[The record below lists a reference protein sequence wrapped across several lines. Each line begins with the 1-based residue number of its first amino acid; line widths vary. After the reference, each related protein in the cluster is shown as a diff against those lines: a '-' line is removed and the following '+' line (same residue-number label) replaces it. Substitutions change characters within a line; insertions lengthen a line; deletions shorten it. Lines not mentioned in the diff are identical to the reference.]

1 MLKIKVFISKKTNKK
16 NVCLIAVT
24 ELNEYFLTFDIG
36 AICDITNKTPSQL
49 VSLDVGVYD
58 I

>member
-1 MLKIKVFISKKTNKK
+1 MLKIKVFISKKTEKK

-24 ELNEYFLTFDIG
+24 DLGEYYLTFDIG
-36 AICDITNKTPSQL
+36 AICDISNKTPSQL
-49 VSLDVGVYD
+49 ASLDVGVYD